1 MPTSRRLSMPLIV
14 MFAMIIAVVAF
25 AGPANAAYVTPPT
38 VSVSNQAPAAGSS
51 ITISGSGFTPG
62 ETVTIRLDNGT
73 HFPSVVANASGSFSE
88 VLVLGVNLS
97 GAHTITATG
106 TTSGRTSSIKI
117 QVGGVG
123 ASAIPNASGTGLAFT
138 GASVIGI
145 SALGGLLLVGGGLML
160 LAGRRRK
167 FTN

>member
-1 MPTSRRLSMPLIV
+1 MPTSRRLSMPLLV

-25 AGPANAAYVTPPT
+25 AGPANAASYATQPT
-38 VSVSNQAPAAGSS
+38 ISVSNQAPAAGSS

-62 ETVTIRLDNGT
+62 ETVTLVLGNGT

-88 VLVLGVNLS
+88 VVVLGVSLS
-97 GAHTITATG
+97 GPQTITATG
-106 TTSGRTSSIKI
+106 ATSGHTAKIQI
-117 QVGGVG
+117 QVGGVS
-123 ASAIPNASGTGLAFT
+123 ASAGTTAAGLAFT

>member
-14 MFAMIIAVVAF
+14 MFAMIIAVVTF
-25 AGPANAAYVTPPT
+25 AGPVNAAPYATQPT
-38 VSVSNQAPAAGSS
+38 ISVSNQAPAAGSS
-51 ITISGSGFTPG
+51 ITISGSGFAPG
-62 ETVTIRLDNGT
+62 ETVTIVLGNGT

-88 VLVLGVNLS
+88 VVVLGVSLS
-97 GAHTITATG
+97 GPQTITATG
-106 TTSGRTSSIKI
+106 TTSGHTAKIQI
-117 QVGGVG
+117 QVGGVS
-123 ASAIPNASGTGLAFT
+123 ASAGTTAAGLAFT

-145 SALGGLLLVGGGLML
+145 SALGGLLLLGGGLML